1 MKEIFLQIKKIIPL
15 PWDYLEYLANL
26 KKNIT
31 IKSNLEQKNIVH
43 ILIAFI
49 LSLSIIIFIAPHLTL
64 KIDISNSLNIYNTI
78 LFFIYNAV
86 PISILYMIFMYMFT
100 YKYINIKSSFIF
112 FLQSIKLF
120 TIFNIFIG
128 LMMLIGIDN
137 ISSKVLENCTNTIIY
152 EEKNKSIL
160 IIIALLILITFYFV
174 IYKETKKYLSN
185 YYKKTFLLT
194 ILILFLIPS
203 LNFLLGKSKYYPK
216 IDTKKL
222 IDSSKLCKNLSDV
235 YILENKNC
243 RTDNIR
249 EFIINCQNIINKEV
263 FD

>member
-1 MKEIFLQIKKIIPL
+1 MKEIFLQIKKILPL
-15 PWDYLEYLANL
+15 PWDYLEYLINL
-26 KKNIT
+26 KQNIT
-31 IKSNLEQKNIVH
+31 IKSNLELKNI
-43 ILIAFI
+43 IYIFTGFI
-49 LSLSIIIFIAPHLTL
+49 LSLSVIIFIAPNLTL
-64 KIDISNSLNIYNTI
+64 KIDISNSVNIYNTI

-100 YKYINIKSSFIF
+100 YKYINIKNSFIF

-137 ISSKVLENCTNTIIY
+137 IFSKVLENCNTTIY
-152 EEKNKSIL
+152 EGTNEL
-160 IIIALLILITFYFV
+160 IFFIISFLILITFYFV
-174 IYKETKKYLSN
+174 IYKETKKYLSD

-194 ILILFLIPS
+194 ILILFLTPS
-203 LNFLLGKSKYYPK
+203 LNFLLGKSEYYPK
-216 IDTKKL
+216 IDTKEL

-243 RTDNIR
+243 KTDNIR
-249 EFIINCQNIINKEV
+249 EFITNCQNIINEKL
-263 FD
+263 